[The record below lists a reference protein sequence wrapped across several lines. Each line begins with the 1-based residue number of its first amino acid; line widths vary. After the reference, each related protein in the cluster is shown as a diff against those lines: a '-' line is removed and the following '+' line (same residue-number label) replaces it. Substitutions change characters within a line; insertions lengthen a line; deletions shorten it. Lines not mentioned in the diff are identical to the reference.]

1 MNFLEFWTNGEEVG
15 DIPDKYRDKKG
26 VGVAGM
32 VGGTDS
38 FSLCAVGRKKL
49 PNGWC
54 SKTVFFFGFWYPFQ
68 LESSFRKNSGEFDW
82 TYC

>member
-15 DIPDKYRDKKG
+15 DIPDRYRDKKG
-26 VGVAGM
+26 VGVGGM

-54 SKTVFFFGFWYPFQ
+54 SKQFFFLVLVPFPTGIFISKE
-68 LESSFRKNSGEFDW
+68 LWRI
-82 TYC
+82 